1 LTSREKRRRFEDTVV
16 PLSASAYNLARWL
29 TGADQDAQDVV
40 QESFLRA
47 FSAFDSL
54 RAEDPRPWLLTIV
67 RHTSFTWLKRN
78 RPAAA
83 WCESDELLEETP
95 TPAANPEAL
104 MLALSDVSRVRAAVE
119 SLPPDY
125 RAAIVLREFEE
136 LSYKE
141 IAAVTGVPIGTVMSR
156 LARARECLKRTL
168 EGERPK

>member
-29 TGADQDAQDVV
+29 TGGDQDAQDVV

-47 FSAFDSL
+47 FTSFDSL
-54 RAEDPRPWLLTIV
+54 RADDPRPWLLTIV
-67 RHTSFTWLKRN
+67 RNTSFTWLKRN

-83 WCESDELLEETP
+83 WRESDDLLAETP
-95 TPAANPEAL
+95 APAANPEAL
-104 MLALSDVSRVRAAVE
+104 LLALSDVSRVRAAVE

-125 RAAIVLREFEE
+125 RSAIVLREFED

-156 LARARECLKRTL
+156 RARARECLKRAL

>member
-54 RAEDPRPWLLTIV
+54 RADDPRPWLLTIV

-78 RPAAA
+78 RPVAA
-83 WCESDELLEETP
+83 WRESEELLDETP
-95 TPAANPEAL
+95 APAANPEAL
-104 MLALSDVSRVRAAVE
+104 MLALSDVARVRAAVE